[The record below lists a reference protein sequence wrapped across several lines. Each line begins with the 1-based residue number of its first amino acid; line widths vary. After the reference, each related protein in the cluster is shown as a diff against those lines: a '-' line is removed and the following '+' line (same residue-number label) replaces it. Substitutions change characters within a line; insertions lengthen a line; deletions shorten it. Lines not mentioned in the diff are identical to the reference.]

1 MGTMTFQLPASL
13 PADAARELKRTCMA
27 GGPDN
32 MPWPT
37 GLHFAPGQMSVN
49 RVVDESGYLVV
60 PWPVDGRGLMMGT
73 SATLIER
80 PRPYNLLVELARGK
94 VNQVRCQASD
104 WRAGGLV
111 MSPELEQSVQK
122 LGLAFA
128 HAVAGVPPEEAGQQ
142 AQIALDLAY
151 QTAQQLVSA
160 YVTQVFNV
168 RHQRQEQL
176 DSTLACR
183 LGRSVPPP
191 NLSTPLTAAFNSV
204 CVPISWGQV
213 ETEEG
218 ICRWEECDA
227 LVDWATKQKMEIVA
241 GPLIDFSSAQLPA
254 WLWQWERDLAGMASF
269 MCKFVETAMRRYRNR
284 IRRWQLTAAS
294 NCANVLSLTEDDLL
308 GLTYRLVES
317 ALHIDRS
324 IELIVG
330 ISQPW
335 GEYLAQSE
343 CAHSPFL
350 FADTLIRA
358 GMDPSVLALDIELV
372 MGVTPRGSYCR
383 DLLEISRMLDLY
395 ALLGVPLYVTL
406 GYPSSANADADADP
420 DLRVEGGRWGNGFT
434 PEVQAAWAAEVAPL
448 ALCKPYVK
456 GVQWTHFRDA
466 EPHQFPHCGLAD
478 RRDNLKPALQ
488 RIRELREAHLK

>member
-37 GLHFAPGQMSVN
+37 QLQFMPGQLSVS

-60 PWPVDGRGLMMGT
+60 PWPIDGRGLIMGT

-104 WRAGGLV
+104 WRVGGLV
-111 MSPELEQSVQK
+111 IGPELEQRLREVS
-122 LGLAFA
+122 LAFA

-142 AQIALDLAY
+142 AQVALGLAY
-151 QTAQQLVSA
+151 RTAQQLVSA
-160 YVTQVFNV
+160 YVSQVFQV
-168 RHQRQEQL
+168 RHQRQAQL
-176 DSTLACR
+176 DSTLTCR
-183 LGRSVPPP
+183 LGKTPPP
-191 NLSTPLTAAFNSV
+191 ANLAAPLTAAFNCV

-213 ETEEG
+213 ESEEATY
-218 ICRWEECDA
+218 RWEEADA
-227 LVDWATKQKMEIVA
+227 LVDWAVKQKVDISA
-241 GPLIDFSSAQLPA
+241 GPLIDFTSAQLPG
-254 WLWQWERDLAGMASF
+254 WLWQWERDLAGLASF
-269 MCKFVETAMRRYRNR
+269 MCKFVETAMRRYKNR

-294 NCANVLSLTEDDLL
+294 NCANVLALSEDDLL
-308 GLTYRLVES
+308 GLTYRLAES
-317 ALHIDRS
+317 ARHVDPSL
-324 IELIVG
+324 ELSVG

-335 GEYLAQSE
+335 GEYLALTE
-343 CAHSPFL
+343 CTHSPFL

-358 GMDPSVLALDIELV
+358 GLNLSALDLEVV

-383 DLLEISRMLDLY
+383 DLLEVSRMLDLY
-395 ALLGVPLYVTL
+395 ALLGVPLRVTL

-420 DLRVEGGRWGNGFT
+420 DLIVEGGHWSNGFT
-434 PEVQAAWAAEVAPL
+434 PEVQATWATDVTPL
-448 ALCKPYVK
+448 ALCKPYVQ

-466 EPHQFPHCGLAD
+466 EPHQFPHCGLVD
-478 RRDNLKPALQ
+478 RRDSLKPALQ
-488 RIRELREAHLK
+488 KIRELREAHLK

>member
-1 MGTMTFQLPASL
+1 MGTMTFQLPANL

-37 GLHFAPGQMSVN
+37 SLHFTPGQLSVS

-60 PWPVDGRGLMMGT
+60 PWPIDGRGLMMGA

-111 MSPELEQSVQK
+111 MTPELEQNIRKV
-122 LGLAFA
+122 GLAFA
-128 HAVAGVPPEEAGQQ
+128 HAVAGVPPDEASQQ
-142 AQIALDLAY
+142 AQVALDLAY
-151 QTAQQLVSA
+151 QAAQQLVSA
-160 YVTQVFNV
+160 YVSQVFYV
-168 RHQRQEQL
+168 RHQRQAQL
-176 DSTLACR
+176 DSTLSCR
-183 LGRSVPPP
+183 LGRNVPPP
-191 NLSTPLTAAFNSV
+191 NLTAALTPAFNSI
-204 CVPISWGQV
+204 CLPISWALV
-213 ETEEG
+213 ESEEATY
-218 ICRWEECDA
+218 RWDECDA
-227 LVDWATKQKMEIVA
+227 LVDWATKQKIQITA

-254 WLWQWERDLAGMASF
+254 WLWQWERDLPGMASF

-284 IRRWQLTAAS
+284 IRRWQLTASS
-294 NCANVLSLTEDDLL
+294 NCANVLSLSEDDLL
-308 GLTYRLVES
+308 GLTYRLAES
-317 ALHIDRS
+317 ARHVDPTL
-324 IELIVG
+324 ELIVG
-330 ISQPW
+330 VSQPW
-335 GEYLAQSE
+335 GEYLALSE
-343 CAHSPFL
+343 CTHSPFL

-358 GMDPSVLALDIELV
+358 GLNLSGLDIELV

-383 DLLEISRMLDLY
+383 DLLEISRLLDLY

-420 DLRVEGGRWGNGFT
+420 DLRVEGGRWGNGFST
-434 PEVQAAWAAEVAPL
+434 EVQAAWAAEVTPL
-448 ALCKPYVK
+448 ALCKPYVQ
-456 GVQWTHFRDA
+456 GVQWAHFRDA

-478 RRDNLKPALQ
+478 RRDNLKPAMQ
-488 RIRELREAHLK
+488 KIRELREAHLK

>member
-1 MGTMTFQLPASL
+1 MGTMTFQLPANL

-37 GLHFAPGQMSVN
+37 SLHFTPGQLSVS

-60 PWPVDGRGLMMGT
+60 PWPIEGRGVMMGT

-111 MSPELEQSVQK
+111 MTPDLEQSIRKV
-122 LGLAFA
+122 GLAFA
-128 HAVAGVPPEEAGQQ
+128 HAVAGVPPDEAGQQ
-142 AQIALDLAY
+142 AQVALDLAY

-160 YVTQVFNV
+160 YVSQVFYV
-168 RHQRQEQL
+168 RHQRQARL
-176 DSTLACR
+176 DSTLSCR
-183 LGRSVPPP
+183 LGKNVPPP
-191 NLSTPLTAAFNSV
+191 NLTAALTPAFNTV
-204 CVPISWGQV
+204 CLPISWGLV
-213 ETEEG
+213 ESEEATY
-218 ICRWEECDA
+218 RWDECDA
-227 LVDWATKQKMEIVA
+227 LVDWAAKQKLQITA

-254 WLWQWERDLAGMASF
+254 WLWQWERDLPGMASF

-284 IRRWQLTAAS
+284 IRRWQLTASA
-294 NCANVLSLTEDDLL
+294 NCANVLSLSEDDLL
-308 GLTYRLVES
+308 GLTYRLAES
-317 ALHIDRS
+317 ARHVDPTL
-324 IELIVG
+324 ELIVG
-330 ISQPW
+330 VSQPW
-335 GEYLAQSE
+335 GEYLALSE
-343 CAHSPFL
+343 CTHSPFL

-358 GMDPSVLALDIELV
+358 GLNLAGLAIELV

-383 DLLEISRMLDLY
+383 DLLEISRLLDLY

-406 GYPSSANADADADP
+406 GYPSSANADPDADP
-420 DLRVEGGRWGNGFT
+420 DLRVEGGRWGNGFST
-434 PEVQAAWAAEVAPL
+434 EVQAAWAAEVTPL
-448 ALCKPYVK
+448 ALCKPYVQ
-456 GVQWTHFRDA
+456 GVQWAHFRDA

-488 RIRELREAHLK
+488 KIRELREAHLK